1 MKTLDVINVYK
12 VLNEA
17 KLSKM
22 DDSDKFKVIKAVRA
36 LRAIAND
43 FEELVKD
50 VQEKLKDESF
60 AEMQAKAQKWQDE
73 GEKTSLSIDE
83 RKSINQYFS
92 DYSNKV
98 DKCLKEEGE
107 KDNELTFEKLTDEAL
122 DKLSSSNDWNVKTI
136 IQVQDALC
144 L

>member
-1 MKTLDVINVYK
+1 MKTLDIISVYK

-36 LRAIAND
+36 LRSIAND

-60 AEMQAKAQKWQDE
+60 EEMQEKAKKWQEE
-73 GEKTSLSIDE
+73 GEKTSISVEE
-83 RKSINQYFS
+83 RKSINQYFN

-107 KDNELTFEKLTDEAL
+107 KDNELTFEKLTDEAF
-122 DKLSSSNDWNVKTI
+122 DKLTASNDWNVKTI

>member
-1 MKTLDVINVYK
+1 MKTLDIISVYK

-36 LRAIAND
+36 LRVITND

-60 AEMQAKAQKWQDE
+60 EEMQAKAQKWQEE
-73 GEKTSLSIDE
+73 GEKTSISVEE
-83 RKSINQYFS
+83 RKSINQYFN

-107 KDNELTFEKLTDEAL
+107 KDNELTFEKLTDEAF
-122 DKLSSSNDWNVKTI
+122 DKLTASNDWNVKTI